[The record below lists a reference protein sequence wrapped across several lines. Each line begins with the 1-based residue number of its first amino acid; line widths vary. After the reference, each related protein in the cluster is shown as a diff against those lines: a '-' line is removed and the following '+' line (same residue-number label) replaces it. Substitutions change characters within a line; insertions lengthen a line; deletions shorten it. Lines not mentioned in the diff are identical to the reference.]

1 MIQTKI
7 QTPTRTDAPLL
18 ADAQVRALL
27 RLPDRRTH
35 HGRRDAGLLAILAGG
50 GLRIGEATALR
61 VQDVERGPR
70 GTVVLRFRTLKR
82 RDGSKRAVVLAGR
95 FAKPVLD
102 YLAQADLTFW
112 LWPGRGGRDH
122 LDVRTVRT
130 VVKGYLAR
138 LGRADLRTHD
148 LRHQATTLML
158 RASGGNTWA
167 VAKAMGWRNLRQL
180 EATYSHYLD
189 QDAHALARQ
198 LDEHLAR
205 NLGRAA
211 R

>member
-1 MIQTKI
+1 MIHTKI
-7 QTPTRTDAPLL
+7 QTPTREAAPLL
-18 ADAQVRALL
+18 SDVQVRALL
-27 RLPDRRTH
+27 RLPDRRRR
-35 HGRRDAGLLAILAGG
+35 HGRRDAALLAILAGG
-50 GLRIGEATALR
+50 GLRIGEAAALR
-61 VQDVERGPR
+61 VQDIERGPR
-70 GTVVLRFRTLKR
+70 GTVVLRFKTLKR

-95 FAKPVLD
+95 FAKPVID
-102 YLAQADLTFW
+102 YLAHADPRFW
-112 LWPGRGGRDH
+112 LLPGRGGRDH

-130 VVKGYLAR
+130 VVKSYLAK
-138 LGRADLRTHD
+138 LGRPDLRTHD

-198 LDEHLAR
+198 LDGWMAR
-205 NLGRAA
+205 NTGRAA